1 MAKQL
6 YLPEEHV
13 KALNQANRKVDRKL
27 KEYNK
32 AAEERREVFTA
43 AREAGMTYYAISKA
57 LGGSPNEIR
66 VAKIIQKGTG
76 NDSQ

>member
-1 MAKQL
+1 MPKQL

-32 AAEERREVFTA
+32 AAEDRREVFIA
-43 AREAGMTYYAISKA
+43 AREAGMSYYGISKA

-66 VAKIIQKGTG
+66 VSKIIQKGTG